1 MRSNLKFR
9 KSDSVRF
16 FDTVKTK
23 INEHFESRNI
33 SKKANWTMVS
43 KTLLFLSLT
52 VIFYVSLLFGGFPL
66 YVNFLLA
73 IGLGSS
79 MAFIGF
85 NVCHDALHGAYSSK
99 PWKNHLLG
107 WLFNIIGANAYIWKI
122 THNQIHHTY
131 TNIVG
136 HDADLEVAPGMIR
149 IHAEEEL
156 KPVHKY
162 QHIYAF
168 FLYSLSSLSWFYR
181 KDYIKFF
188 GNTIGS
194 SGFSHP
200 KREVYKLFLYKGLY
214 YVLFLVLPFLV
225 MDAAWWQVLLLLLV
239 MHLAEGT
246 VMGNVFQLAHL
257 VELTSMPNPHEEATM
272 EDSWAVH
279 QMKTTANFARESKLV
294 CYLVGGLNFQ
304 IEHHLFPNV
313 CHVHYP
319 EISKIVQATAKE
331 FGLPYH
337 ESPTFFSAF
346 GSHVRFLKQM
356 GRPVSSGEIK

>member
-1 MRSNLKFR
+1 
-9 KSDSVRF
+9 
-16 FDTVKTK
+16 
-23 INEHFESRNI
+23 
-33 SKKANWTMVS
+33 MVS

-73 IGLGSS
+73 AGLGSS

-188 GNTIGS
+188 GRTIGR
-194 SGFSHP
+194 GGHSHP
-200 KREVYKLFLYKGLY
+200 KSEVYKLFLYKGLY

-225 MDAAWWQVLLLLLV
+225 MDHAWWQILLVLLV
-239 MHLAEGT
+239 MNLVEGT